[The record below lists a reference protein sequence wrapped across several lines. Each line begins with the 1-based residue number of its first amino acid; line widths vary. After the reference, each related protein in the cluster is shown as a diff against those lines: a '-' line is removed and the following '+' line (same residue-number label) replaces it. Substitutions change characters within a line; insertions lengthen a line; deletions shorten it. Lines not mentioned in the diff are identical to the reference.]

1 VTVAAGDAA
10 LVREMYE
17 LFNAGEYQRS
27 TGMLHPEVVLHQW
40 QEVPDTDVYVGREGF
55 VRGISRWLAGFEPG
69 FQFQVGEVTEVGDRV
84 LMQIA
89 LSGRG
94 RGSGL
99 ELERSVFH
107 VWELRDGM
115 GYRCRVY
122 SSEEEARRAA
132 LEPG

>member
-1 VTVAAGDAA
+1 VAPGEAA
-10 LVREMYE
+10 VIREMYE
-17 LFNAGEYQRS
+17 LFNAGDYGRS
-27 TGMLHPEVVLHQW
+27 TEMLHPEVVLHQW
-40 QEVPDTDVYVGREGF
+40 EEVPDTDVYVGREGF

-69 FQFQVGEVTEVGDRV
+69 FQFRVTELTEVGDRV

-89 LSGRG
+89 LTGRG

-99 ELERSVFH
+99 ELEQRVFH
-107 VWELRDGM
+107 VWEIRDGM

-122 SSEEEARRAA
+122 STGEEARAAA